1 SSTPPWQ
8 KIIIFQETSS
18 AGVKMSIKIDMKP
31 YFKKYEAVVGKVE
44 SVFQKMKE
52 DFPQE
57 VTCKQGCSDC
67 CHALFDLTL
76 IEALYVNHYFN
87 RQFSGSKKDQL
98 IEKANKA
105 DRQIYKIKKTAYKLT
120 QEGKDEAAV
129 IEEISHMRIRC
140 PLLGDDDLCEL
151 YDYRP
156 IACRVYGIP
165 QAVNGKG
172 RTCGFSGFQPGK
184 SYPTFNRDIIHDML
198 TVISAEFV
206 QSIDSKHKK
215 MGDLLVPLS
224 MALVTDY
231 DEAYLGLP
239 SEKTDTD
246 QISEESNDDSD
257 K

>member
-1 SSTPPWQ
+1 
-8 KIIIFQETSS
+8 
-18 AGVKMSIKIDMKP
+18 MSLKIDMES
-31 YFKKYEAVVGKVE
+31 YFKKYEGVVGKVE
-44 SVFQKMKE
+44 SVFQKMKG

-57 VTCKQGCSDC
+57 VICKQGCSDC

-87 RQFSGSKKDQL
+87 QQFSGSKKDQL
-98 IEKANKA
+98 VEKANKA
-105 DRQIYKIKKTAYKLT
+105 DRQTYKIKRKAYRST
-120 QEGKDEAAV
+120 QEGGKDEEAV
-129 IEEISHMRIRC
+129 IEEMSHMRIRC
-140 PLLGDDDLCEL
+140 PLLGDDDLCVM

-198 TVISAEFV
+198 TVISSEFI
-206 QSIDSKHKK
+206 QSIGSKHKK

-224 MALVTDY
+224 MALVTSY
-231 DEAYLGLP
+231 DEAYLGLS
-239 SEKTDTD
+239 SEKAGTDLTL
-246 QISEESNDDSD
+246 EESNDDSD

>member
-1 SSTPPWQ
+1 
-8 KIIIFQETSS
+8 
-18 AGVKMSIKIDMKP
+18 MSIKIDMKP
-31 YFKKYEAVVGKVE
+31 YFKKYETIMGKVE
-44 SVFQKMKE
+44 SVFQKMKD

-87 RQFSGSKKDQL
+87 QQFSGSKKDQL
-98 IEKANKA
+98 IENANKA
-105 DRQIYKIKKTAYKLT
+105 DRQTYKIKKKAYKLT
-120 QEGKDEAAV
+120 KEGKKDEAAV

-140 PLLGDDDLCEL
+140 PLLGENDLCEL

-172 RTCGFSGFQPGK
+172 RTCGFSGFQPGE
-184 SYPTFNRDIIHDML
+184 SYPTFNRDIIHEML
-198 TVISAEFV
+198 IAISDEFV

-231 DEAYLGLP
+231 DEVYLGLR
-239 SEKTDTD
+239 SEKKDTD
-246 QISEESNDDSD
+246 LTSEVRNDDSD

>member
-1 SSTPPWQ
+1 
-8 KIIIFQETSS
+8 
-18 AGVKMSIKIDMKP
+18 M
-31 YFKKYEAVVGKVE
+31 
-44 SVFQKMKE
+44 
-52 DFPQE
+52 
-57 VTCKQGCSDC
+57 
-67 CHALFDLTL
+67 
-76 IEALYVNHYFN
+76 
-87 RQFSGSKKDQL
+87 
-98 IEKANKA
+98 
-105 DRQIYKIKKTAYKLT
+105 T
-120 QEGKDEAAV
+120 QEGKKEEAAV

-140 PLLGDDDLCEL
+140 PLLGDNDLCEL

-172 RTCGFSGFQPGK
+172 RTCGFSGFQPGE

-198 TVISAEFV
+198 IVISAEFV

-246 QISEESNDDSD
+246 QTDEESNDDSD
-257 K
+257 KR